1 MRALAPSLV
10 WAPGGQRGWGR
21 EAGGLGSG
29 AVTSRSRGPRA
40 GRAGWDSQLPGPIQ
54 TCWSPTLLLAQ
65 GNWARPGGMHWRG
78 WGAGAGQAV
87 AVLLRGPQGWGY
99 DIGAPLCPPSG
110 PGSGWP
116 EPVPD
121 QSAPPW
127 TSVSPSEKQDRLL
140 IRSDSLAGLWNPEP
154 CVGGQRRPCAP
165 RSPIPRVGC
174 PLTGKPHSP
183 VTCAPVPAE
192 PQPGL

>member
-21 EAGGLGSG
+21 EEGGLGSG

-121 QSAPPW
+121 QSAPPL

-140 IRSDSLAGLWNPEP
+140 IRSDSLAGLWNPWLEDAAYLCRPQLSPHRGEP
-154 CVGGQRRPCAP
+154 SHALEGRGGRVPLAP
-165 RSPIPRVGC
+165 PSPG
-174 PLTGKPHSP
+174 
-183 VTCAPVPAE
+183 
-192 PQPGL
+192 